1 MPTFKLTAKRTIG
14 ANDIPKGT
22 TFQVLTA
29 SGTGVDARKIQAAI
43 KQQFGKNLP
52 ESYCYASNFDI
63 VKL

>member
-1 MPTFKLTAKRTIG
+1 MPAFKLTAKRTIG

-29 SGTGVDARKIQAAI
+29 SGTGVDAKKIQAAI
-43 KQQFGKNLP
+43 KQTFGKDLP